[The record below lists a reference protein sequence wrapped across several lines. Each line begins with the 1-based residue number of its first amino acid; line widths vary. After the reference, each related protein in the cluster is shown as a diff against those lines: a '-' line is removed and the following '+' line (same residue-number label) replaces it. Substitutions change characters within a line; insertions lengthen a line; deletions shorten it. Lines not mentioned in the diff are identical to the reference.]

1 MDQDGFSSLK
11 EIQKLLQEEDDD
23 MNLTTWNRFLLQKFQ
38 KRIELV
44 EADEIIQTFADENV
58 NEDVLK
64 EAVQYCYEQAQE
76 SNRIVDRNYRSYY
89 KIIDELDEL
98 MDRDD
103 DSFVILQKMEKG
115 EDVFVWEL
123 YSIALNKLAHPRIRR
138 FLISVRAMETE
149 RG

>member
-1 MDQDGFSSLK
+1 MQK
-11 EIQKLLQEEDDD
+11 EEFYTINEIEKLLQEEEFV
-23 MNLTTWNRFLLQKFQ
+23 MNLTTFNRFLLQRFQ
-38 KRIELV
+38 RRIDLI
-44 EADEIIQTFADENV
+44 ADDEIIQLLGNPNTDE
-58 NEDVLK
+58 EVLK
-64 EAVQYCYEQAQE
+64 ETVQYCYEQAQE

-123 YSIALNKLAHPRIRR
+123 YSIALNKLYHPRIRR
-138 FLISVRAMETE
+138 FLISVRAMDTA